1 MKDYFRLLSFAK
13 PIEKFAIPY
22 VIATLLYILFN
33 TLNLALL
40 APLLDTLFN
49 KDTAVVAA
57 PISTVTQ
64 EKHWWDIMAFI
75 KQIPDYFTHTYQPQE
90 ALKFVC
96 LVIVVSV
103 FLSNIFKYLS
113 SRTMEDLRVH
123 TLLSL
128 RRSVFNNVMDLHL
141 GYFNS
146 QRKGDIISKVSSDV
160 QVVQFT
166 VTNTLQV
173 VFKEPVTLI
182 VYIFVLFAISVKLTL
197 FSLLVIPL
205 SGFIIAKIVKRLRQQ
220 ATKAHETFATML
232 GYLDEALSGIK
243 IIKAFNATDY
253 VKGRFH
259 QENVTYS
266 NINRKMARRQQL
278 ASPVSEFLG
287 VMMVA
292 GIVYFGGSMVLK
304 GESTLTSSEFI
315 TYIAIFSQVTRP
327 AKALSDAFSGIHTGL
342 AAGKRV
348 LDLIDTKPALVDRPN
363 ATPIKSFQ
371 HSIQL
376 KDVSFSYGDRRIL
389 DHIHIEIPKGKTVAL
404 VGPSGGGKSTLMDLL
419 PRFIEPQ
426 KGDVY
431 IDGINIRDINTD
443 SLRSQMGFVNQES
456 ILFNDTIFNNIAFAK
471 PNATT
476 EEVTRAAKI
485 ANAHDFILESE
496 DGYQTFIGDRGIRL
510 SGGQKQRLCIAR
522 AVLGNPPIMLLDEAT
537 SALDTES
544 EKLVQD
550 ALYKLME
557 NRTSLIIAHRLS
569 TVQNADLIIVLDKG
583 IVAEQGSHNELMNKD
598 GLYRR
603 LIDMQTFAD

>member
-49 KDTAVVAA
+49 NKTAIHTAPVA
-57 PISTVTQ
+57 SQ
-64 EKHWWDIMAFI
+64 DKSWWDIMAQFRSI
-75 KQIPDYFTHTYQPQE
+75 TDYYIHHYGPQE
-90 ALKFVC
+90 TLKFVC
-96 LVIVVSV
+96 LVIVCSV
-103 FLSNIFKYLS
+103 FLSNIFRYFS
-113 SRTMEDLRVH
+113 SRIMEDLRVH
-123 TLLSL
+123 TLLNL
-128 RRSVFNNVMDLHL
+128 RKSVFNNVMNLHL

-182 VYIFVLFAISVKLTL
+182 VYIVLLFSISVKLTL
-197 FSLLVIPL
+197 FSLLVIPIAGL
-205 SGFIIAKIVKRLRQQ
+205 IIAKIVKRLRQQ
-220 ATKAHETFATML
+220 ATQAHETFATML
-232 GYLDEALSGIK
+232 GYLDESLSGIK
-243 IIKAFNATDY
+243 IVKAFNATEY
-253 VKGRFH
+253 VKNRFH
-259 QENVTYS
+259 QENVNYS
-266 NINRKMARRQQL
+266 NITRKMVRRQQL

-292 GIVYFGGSMVLK
+292 GIVYFGGSLVLA
-304 GESTLTSSEFI
+304 GQSTLKSGEFI
-315 TYIAIFSQVTRP
+315 AYIAIFSQVMRP
-327 AKALSDAFSGIHTGL
+327 AKALSDAFSAIHTGL

-348 LDLIDTKPALVDRPN
+348 LDLIDEKPEIVDAKDAIEMRPFN
-363 ATPIKSFQ
+363 KSILF
-371 HSIQL
+371 
-376 KDVSFSYGDRRIL
+376 KDVSFSYGEKMIL
-389 DHIHIEIPKGKTVAL
+389 SNVNIEIPKGKTVAL

-426 KGDVY
+426 QGSIIV
-431 IDGINIRDINTD
+431 DGIDIRQLKVT
-443 SLRSQMGFVNQES
+443 SLRDQIGFVNQES

-471 PNATT
+471 PDAT
-476 EEVTRAAKI
+476 EEEVMNAAKI
-485 ANAHDFILESE
+485 ANAHEFIMNSE
-496 DGYQTFIGDRGIRL
+496 DGYETSIGDRGIRL
-510 SGGQKQRLCIAR
+510 SGGQRQRLCIAR
-522 AVLGNPPIMLLDEAT
+522 AVLGNPPLMLLDEAT

-569 TVQNADLIIVLDKG
+569 TIQNADMIIVLDKSI
-583 IVAEQGSHNELMNKD
+583 IVEQGSHNELMEKN

-603 LIDMQTFAD
+603 LVDMQTFEE

>member
-1 MKDYFRLLSFAK
+1 MKDYFRLLSYAR

-22 VIATLLYILFN
+22 VITTLLYIIFN

-49 KDTAVVAA
+49 GNDKVAKAAATAPVA
-57 PISTVTQ
+57 T
-64 EKHWWDIMAFI
+64 EWWDIMAQI
-75 KQIPDYFTHTYQPQE
+75 KTIPDYYIHNYGPQE

-113 SRTMEDLRVH
+113 GRTMEDLRVH

-128 RRSVFNNVMDLHL
+128 RKSVFNNVMNLHL
-141 GYFNS
+141 GFFNN

-182 VYIFVLFAISVKLTL
+182 VYVGLLFAISVKLTL

-205 SGFIIAKIVKRLRQQ
+205 SGLIIAKIVKRLRQQ
-220 ATKAHETFATML
+220 ATKAHETFANML

-243 IIKAFNATDY
+243 IVKAFNATEY
-253 VKGRFH
+253 VKDRFH

-266 NINRKMARRQQL
+266 NITRKMSRRQQL

-292 GIVYFGGSMVLK
+292 GIVYFGGSLVLT
-304 GESTLTSSEFI
+304 GQSTLSSSEFI

-348 LDLIDTKPALVDRPN
+348 LDLIDEKPEMVDKPD
-363 ATPIKSFQ
+363 AIIVKSFNK
-371 HSIQL
+371 SI
-376 KDVSFSYGDRRIL
+376 KFDNVCFAYGERQVL
-389 DHIHIEIPKGKTVAL
+389 NHVNIEIPKGKTVAL

-419 PRFIEPQ
+419 PRFTEP
-426 KGDVY
+426 KTGNIY
-431 IDGINIRDINTD
+431 IDDINIKDVNTN

-456 ILFNDTIFNNIAFAK
+456 ILFNDTIFNNIAFGK
-471 PNATT
+471 PNASS
-476 EEVTRAAKI
+476 EEVIAAAKI
-485 ANAHDFILESE
+485 ANAHEFILESE
-496 DGYQTFIGDRGIRL
+496 NGYETFIGDRGIRL

-522 AVLGNPPIMLLDEAT
+522 AVLNNPPLMLLDEAT

-550 ALYKLME
+550 ALYKLMK

-569 TVQNADLIIVLDKG
+569 TIQNADTIIVLEKG
-583 IVAEQGSHNELMNKD
+583 SVVEQGSHIELMENN

-603 LIDMQTFAD
+603 LIDMQTFED